1 MNENMATVSWAD
13 ASEPQRGRQGR
24 IPYSIYKPLLV
35 DNEQPWK
42 VIPRDLVPTN
52 KSDKNK
58 LIGYWNVQKRFRTKK
73 GQKIFLSPKL
83 HFYYLGTGPHK
94 DSKFRERQDGV
105 IWVAV
110 NGAKTEAT
118 GYGTRR
124 KNAEPETPNFKQ
136 KLPEGVSIVEDADSR
151 GPSRSQSRSQSRGRG
166 NGNNS
171 KPQSRSS
178 SSERPQQK
186 SSQDDIMKAVAAA
199 LKSMGFEKP
208 QENQQKKGKK
218 ATPKPSRSQSP
229 APARSKSPAGK
240 SNSSSSEASNK
251 EQKHE
256 MMKPRWKRQPNSDV
270 TSNVTQCFGPRD
282 LDHNFGSAD
291 VVANGTKSKGYP
303 QFAELVPGTA
313 ALLFDSHIDSKE
325 AGDSVILTYTT
336 QVKVPKDH
344 PHLGRFLEEINA
356 FTKPSQV
363 KETQQ
368 HPLLNPAA
376 QEFNPTTVN
385 GPEEPVY
392 DTVANEL
399 EIIDEVN

>member
-1 MNENMATVSWAD
+1 MATVSWAD

-35 DNEQPWK
+35 QSDQPWK

-52 KSDKNK
+52 KTDKNK

-73 GQKIFLSPKL
+73 GQKVFLDPKL

-94 DSKFRERQDGV
+94 ESKFRERLDGV

-110 NGAKTEAT
+110 NGAKTEPT

-124 KNAEPETPNFKQ
+124 KTAEPETPNFKQ
-136 KLPEGVSIVEDADSR
+136 KLPDGVSIVEEADSR

-166 NGNNS
+166 TGNNS
-171 KPQSRSS
+171 KPQSN
-178 SSERPQQK
+178 ERPQQK
-186 SSQDDIMKAVAAA
+186 TSQDDILKAVAAA

-208 QENQQKKGKK
+208 QENQQQKSKK
-218 ATPKPSRSQSP
+218 TPKPSRSQSP
-229 APARSKSPAGK
+229 APARSKSPAK
-240 SNSSSSEASNK
+240 KNSSSSSSEASNK

-256 MMKPRWKRQPNSDV
+256 MQKPRWKRQPNSDI
-270 TSNVTQCFGPRD
+270 TSNVIQCFGPRD

-313 ALLFDSHIDSKE
+313 AMLFDSHIDSKE
-325 AGDSVILTYTT
+325 AGDSVILTFTT

-344 PHLGRFLEEINA
+344 PHLGRFLDEINA

-376 QEFNPTTVN
+376 QEFNPTTSSS
-385 GPEEPVY
+385 GSDAIY
-392 DTVANEL
+392 DEVATEL
-399 EIIDEVN
+399 DIIDEVN